1 MDKLEESFFNN
12 NSLQY
17 GTHFNEL
24 ETKIGV
30 LCDNSGSGKRVSMLS
45 HISLN
50 PYLRNQSNINFKN
63 ITFNN
68 SNFYNNYLIRITN
81 KIHTVKVINTNLIIV
96 KNSFINY

>member
-1 MDKLEESFFNN
+1 
-12 NSLQY
+12 
-17 GTHFNEL
+17 
-24 ETKIGV
+24 
-30 LCDNSGSGKRVSMLS
+30 MLS

-63 ITFNN
+63 LTFNN

-96 KNSFINY
+96 ENSFIDYWISLLKMFEMSYWILKYEAF